1 MDPTQAPTLS
11 VHQFQAKWRNIARH
25 ERAFA
30 QEHFIDLCRLVGFRT
45 PAEADPRGEHYAFE
59 RRVPPVGGGRGF
71 ADVWYRGR
79 FVWEYKRRGGDL
91 NEAYDQL
98 KRYREGLE
106 NPPLLVVTDMDLTR
120 VHTNFTGTP
129 SRTHEFGLDGLDE
142 PKGLDT
148 LRNVF
153 HAPEALR
160 PGETVLSVTEKAAAR
175 FATLASALEGRGVE
189 PRRSAHFLVQLLFCL
204 FAEDV
209 GLLPKGLFTKL
220 VWVSVERPNRFPSL
234 LDALFAAMRGG
245 GDFGADA
252 IAWFNGG
259 LFAWTA
265 TEPLTRPE
273 LEVLAE
279 AAGLDWGGV
288 EPAIFGTLFERSLDP
303 GKRQQLGLHYTPR
316 RDIERVV
323 LPVLIDP
330 LRRRWAEVKAE
341 AEELKLRW
349 DNSVLDAK
357 QKRQSAS
364 RRGGRAMSARQ
375 AFEVTLFGFQ
385 EELASVR
392 VLDPATGSGNFLYVA
407 LAALLDLEKEVSRYG
422 AANGLPLMLPRVGP
436 TQLAGLEV
444 NPYPRELAQVVVWI
458 GYLQWMRDNGFH
470 PEREPVL
477 KPLETIELRDALVD
491 RRDGRAAEAE
501 WPEADVIVGN
511 PPFLGG
517 KLLRTGLGDVAV
529 EDLFAMYDGRVPREA
544 DLACYWHE
552 KARAAIES
560 GRARRAGLL
569 ASNSIRGGANRRV
582 LERIKRTGDIFM
594 AWDDEAWV
602 REDGAAVR
610 TSIVG
615 FDNGEEQHRTLDGVP
630 VAKINADLTATVDV
644 TVAKPLPENG
654 GVAFMGDT
662 KGGPFDVPADI
673 ARRWLKLPPN
683 PTGRSNSDVVRPW
696 VNGLDLT
703 RRPRGMWIVDFGV
716 DMNQEEAAL
725 YEAPF
730 EYVRQHVKP
739 KREENNRDAY
749 RRRWWLH
756 MEPRSGMRSALQGL
770 PRFVC
775 TPRVA
780 THRLFVWL
788 DAETLPDCATIAFA
802 RADDYFFGVLHSRA
816 HEVWSLR
823 MGTWLGVGNDPRY
836 TPTTCFETFP
846 FPHPSDAQRAAI
858 AAAAA
863 MLDQLRRNWL
873 DAAGTDSA
881 EQKRRTL
888 TALYNAC
895 PTWLKHAHA
904 ALDRAVWLAYGW
916 ADADPAGV
924 EEDLVLA
931 RLLGLN
937 LERAG
942 DGAVQPQM
950 MGDDRL
956 VAERTGVEL
965 ISPRLAMPDVEP
977 SRARP
982 GFVSTAPGSVESDGA
997 IAQ

>member
-1 MDPTQAPTLS
+1 MDPAQAPTLT
-11 VHQFQAKWRNIARH
+11 VHQFQAKWRDVARQ

-30 QEHFIDLCRLVGFRT
+30 QEHFIDLCRLVGFKT
-45 PAEADPRGEHYAFE
+45 PAEADPRGERYAFE

-91 NEAYDQL
+91 DDAYDQL
-98 KRYREGLE
+98 KRYREGLD

-129 SRTHEFGLDGLDE
+129 TRKHEFDLDDLDE

-160 PGETVLSVTEKAAAR
+160 PGETVLSVTEAAAAR
-175 FATLASALEGRGVE
+175 FATLASALERRGVE

-220 VWVSVERPNRFPSL
+220 VLSSIERPDRFASR
-234 LDALFAAMRGG
+234 LDALFVAMRAG

-265 TEPLTRPE
+265 TEPLTKPE
-273 LEVLAE
+273 LELLAE
-279 AAGLDWGGV
+279 AADLDWGGV

-303 GKRQQLGLHYTPR
+303 TKRKQLGLHYTPR

-330 LRRRWAEVKAE
+330 LRRRWEEVKAE

-349 DNSVLDAK
+349 DASVLDAK
-357 QKRQSAS
+357 QKRLSPD
-364 RRGGRAMSARQ
+364 RKGGRAVSARQ
-375 AFEVTLFGFQ
+375 AFEAKLFGFQ

-444 NPYPRELAQVVVWI
+444 NPYARELAQAVVWI

-477 KPLETIELRDALVD
+477 KPLETIELRDALLS
-491 RRDGRAAEAE
+491 RPDGRATEAE

-517 KLLRTGLGDVAV
+517 KLLRAGLGDAIV
-529 EDLFAMYDGRVPREA
+529 EELFAVYNGRVPREA

-552 KARAAIES
+552 KARAQIEA

-569 ASNSIRGGANRRV
+569 ATNSIRGGANRRV
-582 LERIKRTGDIFM
+582 LERIKRSGDIFM
-594 AWDDEAWV
+594 AWDDEEWIV
-602 REDGAAVR
+602 DGAAVR

-615 FDNGEEQHRTLDGVP
+615 FDDGTERSRTLDGVP
-630 VAKINADLTATVDV
+630 VRKINADLTATVDL
-644 TVAKPLPENG
+644 TAAHPLRENRG
-654 GVAFMGDT
+654 IAFMGDT
-662 KGGPFDVPADI
+662 KGGPFDVPGDLAH
-673 ARRWLKLPPN
+673 AWLALPPN
-683 PTGRSNSDVVRPW
+683 PNGRPNSDVVRPW
-696 VNGLDLT
+696 VNGLDVT
-703 RRPRGMWIVDFGV
+703 RRPRDMWIVDFGV
-716 DMNQEEAAL
+716 GMPEEQAAL

-730 EYVRQHVKP
+730 EYVREHVKP
-739 KREENNRDAY
+739 AREANRRASY
-749 RRRWWLH
+749 RDRWWLH
-756 MEPRSGMRSALQGL
+756 VEPRSGMRSALDGL
-770 PRFVC
+770 PRFLV
-775 TPRVA
+775 TPTVA
-780 THRLFVWL
+780 SHRLFVWESG
-788 DAETLPDCATIAFA
+788 ATLPDHQLIVFA
-802 RADDYFFGVLHSRA
+802 RADDYFFGVLHSGA

-823 MGTWLGVGNDPRY
+823 MGTSLEDRPRY

-846 FPHPSDAQRAAI
+846 FPQPSDAQRAAI
-858 AAAAA
+858 GAAAKALDERRRAWLSAA
-863 MLDQLRRNWL
+863 DNDR
-873 DAAGTDSA
+873 A
-881 EQKRRTL
+881 EQKRRIL
-888 TALYNAC
+888 TNLYNER
-895 PTWLKHAHA
+895 PTWLRHAHA
-904 ALDRAVWLAYGW
+904 ALDRAVWAAYGW
-916 ADADPAGV
+916 EDPDPAAV
-924 EEDLVLA
+924 EEDAILG
-931 RLLGLN
+931 RLLALN

-942 DGAVQPQM
+942 MDGGRPAASVE
-950 MGDDRL
+950 DRL
-956 VAERTGVEL
+956 VAEGVSGATIGRIL
-965 ISPRLAMPDVEP
+965 
-977 SRARP
+977 
-982 GFVSTAPGSVESDGA
+982 DGA
-997 IAQ
+997 EIDRSPATLEPAPVGALDLDASEAVAK